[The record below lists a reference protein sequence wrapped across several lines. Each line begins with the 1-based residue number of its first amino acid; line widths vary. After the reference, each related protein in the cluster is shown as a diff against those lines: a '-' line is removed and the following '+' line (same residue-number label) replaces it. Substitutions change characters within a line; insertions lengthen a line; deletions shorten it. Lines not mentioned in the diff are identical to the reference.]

1 MPKQQ
6 QMLSLQQAL
15 DIAVRHHTAGRLPQA
30 QSMYQQILQINPD
43 QPVVLHL
50 LGVIAHQVEG
60 NDTAVGLI
68 TKAVTIKPDYAEAHN
83 NLGNV
88 FNDLGRLEEAVASYH
103 RALDLMPD
111 YADAHNNLGLVL
123 HALGKP
129 DDAVAHYRQALAIK
143 PDHAEADRNLNLVLQ
158 ELGRSSELGT
168 PDLNSNDANLNSTE
182 AGAKKRFLRISD
194 RDFSSRIFDFN
205 NVDEYIEIMRNSKW
219 NKFKWKDLTLM
230 KDPMTL
236 TIYLDRVPRSGV
248 RALRSTRL
256 PAGRAGTFRLPRW
269 AA

>member
-1 MPKQQ
+1 MRK
-6 QMLSLQQAL
+6 S
-15 DIAVRHHTAGRLPQA
+15 
-30 QSMYQQILQINPD
+30 
-43 QPVVLHL
+43 
-50 LGVIAHQVEG
+50 
-60 NDTAVGLI
+60 
-68 TKAVTIKPDYAEAHN
+68 
-83 NLGNV
+83 
-88 FNDLGRLEEAVASYH
+88 
-103 RALDLMPD
+103 
-111 YADAHNNLGLVL
+111 
-123 HALGKP
+123 
-129 DDAVAHYRQALAIK
+129 
-143 PDHAEADRNLNLVLQ
+143 NLVLQ